1 MEMRC
6 TPAILSGKIRAISSK
21 SHAHRVLICS
31 ALCNEP
37 TKVYCNVLSKD
48 ISATIECL
56 KSMGAKISVNGDEIL
71 VTPNEF
77 NKKADIDCG
86 ESGSTLRFLL
96 PLVSALGIDTTVGGH
111 GRLPERPLSPLKEE
125 MEKKG
130 VTFETGSKYPLHLTG
145 TLKSGEYE
153 LKGNVSSQFISG
165 LLFALPLLNGDSKI
179 HLIPP
184 VESKSYIDIT
194 VATLRDFGIE
204 IEETENT
211 YIIKG
216 NQKYISPKE
225 ITIDGDWSNASFFL
239 CAGAVSK
246 DGITVTGLDINS
258 TQGDRKIL
266 DVLKRM
272 GADIVINGTEIT
284 VKKNKLMGTMVNGAD
299 IPDAVPVISVLG
311 AMCEKGVTHIVNASR
326 LRLKESDRIATT
338 ESVLSKVG
346 AAVSETDDG
355 LVIWSE
361 NELIGGRVD
370 GANDHRIVM
379 SAAVIS
385 SLCALP
391 VDIVGAEA
399 VEKSYPHFFE
409 DFNSLG
415 GKADVI
421 NNGK

>member
-77 NKKADIDCG
+77 NRKADIDCG

-96 PLVSALGIDTTVGGH
+96 PLVSALGIDTTVSGH

-194 VATLRDFGIE
+194 VDTLRDFGIE

-311 AMCEKGVTHIVNASR
+311 AMCDKGVTHIVNASR

-338 ESVLSKVG
+338 ESMLSKVG